1 MRTRTLTA
9 SCELPDI
16 LDETVLESIR
26 RTAWVGRELV
36 CLSEADSTNTRAKQL
51 AEEGYPEGTLV
62 VAEYQSAGRGRR
74 GREWEGPSGAGIYM
88 TLVLKPE
95 IEPDNASML
104 TLIAALAVSAA
115 ARKLTGRSVGIKW
128 PNDIVMNGKKICG
141 ILTEMSLQSD
151 HIDHIVIGIGINVHN
166 EHFPEEI
173 AGVATSLYLETGEHY
188 RRAVLIEEIWEQ
200 FEHYYGIFMETWD
213 LGGLIKEYNAH
224 LVNMNQEVKVL
235 DPREPFEGRSM
246 GITARGELMVDTR
259 EGCRLVSSGEVSVRG
274 VYGYV

>member
-104 TLIAALAVSAA
+104 TLVAALAVSAA
-115 ARKLTGRSVGIKW
+115 VRELTGRSVGIKW
-128 PNDIVMNGKKICG
+128 PNDIVMNGKKISG
-141 ILTEMSLQSD
+141 ILTEMSMQSD
-151 HIDHIVIGIGINVHN
+151 HVDQIVIGI
-166 EHFPEEI
+166 
-173 AGVATSLYLETGEHY
+173 
-188 RRAVLIEEIWEQ
+188 
-200 FEHYYGIFMETWD
+200 
-213 LGGLIKEYNAH
+213 
-224 LVNMNQEVKVL
+224 
-235 DPREPFEGRSM
+235 
-246 GITARGELMVDTR
+246 
-259 EGCRLVSSGEVSVRG
+259 
-274 VYGYV
+274 